1 MKQFDSNLLYLA
13 FKFTLFRMSKKLIG
27 FCCFCFLWT
36 TTTIAQVVVLDDK
49 QVSYNLSRE
58 VWVFEDSTNSLT
70 INQVRKQGAFFQQHK
85 ADAFNFGDK
94 QSDYWLRFQLR
105 NEALNPQRVW
115 LLRIGDPLLDL
126 AELYLPT
133 ADQQQYRLK
142 RSGDLVAFVEREVK
156 DRFLVFRLDSLTKHQ
171 DFTVYVKISGVGAR
185 HFLLTVWNE
194 TDYLQFKNAEDVAMG
209 IYVGF
214 LVAIMAY
221 NFFLFFYL
229 RDVSFLIYVPYLGVT
244 LLQQLFVIGWGSAYI
259 FPTNPWLANI
269 SANLLI
275 GVSILL
281 GTWFVIPFLN
291 IRQIAPKAMR
301 IIYCLF
307 AIGTLIAIGSAVHY
321 SFFVSKMTDIL
332 LLIDILLTFVLGFY
346 LLRTGYPPVRYFM
359 LGWSFMLAS
368 VFVASLHNAGVLA
381 GNPLIDTAVFLG
393 NASQALLF
401 SMGLGARFNQMR
413 KDKEQAQLQ
422 VVKQLQ
428 ENDRTRSRIARDLH
442 DDVGST
448 LSSINIL
455 SQVAQNQFDK
465 QPDSVRDL
473 LRRINQ
479 NAQRMMD
486 TMGDIVWT
494 TKPDNDNLGSLVV
507 RMKEFG
513 AEVLEAKDIQFIFR
527 VEPTLETLKLP
538 AGRYYDVYLIFKE
551 ALNNAAKYAE
561 ASEMK
566 IELSQ
571 QKECLQMTITDN
583 GQGFDASKTKG
594 NGLKNIQK
602 RAENLKG
609 SLQILSIINEGTQI
623 ILTVPFATSLD

>member
-1 MKQFDSNLLYLA
+1 MA
-13 FKFTLFRMSKKLIG
+13 FKFLPFRMSKKLIG
-27 FCCFCFLWT
+27 LYCFCFFWT
-36 TTTIAQVVVLDDK
+36 TTSIAQVVVLDDQ

-70 INQVRKQGAFFQQHK
+70 ISQVRKQDAFFQQHK

-94 QSDYWLRFQLR
+94 QSDYWLRFRLR
-105 NEALNPQRVW
+105 NEARSPQRAW
-115 LLRIGDPLLDL
+115 LLRVSDPLLDL

-133 ADQQQYRLK
+133 PDGQYRLK

-156 DRFLVFRLDSLTKHQ
+156 DRYLIFRLDSLTAHQ
-171 DFTVYVKISGVGAR
+171 DFTVYLKISGVGAR

-194 TDYLQFKNAEDVAMG
+194 TDYWQFKNAEDVPMG

-229 RDVSFLIYVPYLGVT
+229 RDVSFLIYVPYLGFT
-244 LLQQLFVIGWGSAYI
+244 LLQQLFVVGWGSAYI
-259 FPTNPWLANI
+259 FPTHPWLANI

-307 AIGTLIAIGSAVHY
+307 VIGTLITIGSAVHY

-332 LLIDILLTFVLGFY
+332 LLIDILLTFILGFY
-346 LLRTGYPPVRYFM
+346 MLRTGYPPVRYFM

-368 VFVASLHNAGVLA
+368 VFVASLHNAGILA
-381 GNPLIDTAVFLG
+381 ANPLIDTAVFLG
-393 NASQALLF
+393 NALQALLF

-413 KDKEQAQLQ
+413 QDKEQAQLQ

-513 AEVLEAKDIQFIFR
+513 AEVLEAKDIRYVFELPPQ
-527 VEPTLETLKLP
+527 LDTLKLP
-538 AGRYYDVYLIFKE
+538 TGRYYDFFMIFKE
-551 ALNNAAKYAE
+551 ALNNAAKYAN
-561 ASEMK
+561 ASVVTISLVRQKDK
-566 IELSQ
+566 IL
-571 QKECLQMTITDN
+571 LVIADN
-583 GQGFDASKTKG
+583 GQGFDLNGAKG
-594 NGLKNIQK
+594 NGLKNMHK
-602 RAENLKG
+602 RAEHLDG
-609 SLQILSIINEGTQI
+609 ILVISSTPNQGTNVA
-623 ILTVPFATSLD
+623 LTVPLATE